1 MDIPISFSDLP
12 NGMLLFFVLFYL
24 VAQQTEQNIHNTYAM
39 FVDIV
44 TGWKV
49 RLGQA
54 MLG

>member
-24 VAQQTEQNIHNTYAM
+24 VAQQTEQNIYNTYAM

-44 TGWKV
+44 TG
-49 RLGQA
+49 
-54 MLG
+54 